1 MLLSNTV
8 GQADEDGVHGS
19 PKPYLLRH
27 PGLQL
32 EAAQGEG
39 ITLEGL
45 LRGDFSTAVT
55 SRSQC

>member
-19 PKPYLLRH
+19 PKPYLLRY

-39 ITLEGL
+39 ITRL
-45 LRGDFSTAVT
+45 LRGRDFSTAVT
-55 SRSQC
+55 